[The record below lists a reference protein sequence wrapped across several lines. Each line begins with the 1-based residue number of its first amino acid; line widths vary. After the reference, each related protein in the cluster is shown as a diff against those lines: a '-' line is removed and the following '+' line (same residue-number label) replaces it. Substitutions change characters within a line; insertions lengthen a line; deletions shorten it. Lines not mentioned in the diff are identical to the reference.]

1 VTRLLPP
8 WYDLCAA
15 AIGLVVLALT
25 MPFLTDRAR
34 WLMVLGV
41 LALVVIFVRSLRW
54 GAGIVGLLALIG
66 MSTRG
71 AEDTALVVGILLV
84 LFAFLLD
91 LGDEGQQDGELALG
105 RWWLTV
111 VPIVAVA
118 TLAGVTAEL
127 AQLVHG
133 SIWVA
138 AAGPLFIVFAWLVAF
153 PGLTATT
160 RRRRGYPPSLG

>member
-1 VTRLLPP
+1 MTRLLAR

-15 AIGLVVLALT
+15 AIGLLTLALT

-41 LALVVIFVRSLRW
+41 LAVGVIFVRSLRW
-54 GAGIVGLLALIG
+54 GAGIVGLLALVG

-91 LGDEGQQDGELALG
+91 LGDEEEGDRELAL
-105 RWWLTV
+105 RQWWLTV
-111 VPIVAVA
+111 GPIVVA
-118 TLAGVTAEL
+118 GTLAGVAAEL
-127 AQLVHG
+127 AQLIHG
-133 SIWVA
+133 TVWVA
-138 AAGPLFIVFAWLVAF
+138 AAGPLFVVFAWLVAF
-153 PGLTATT
+153 PGLTATV
-160 RRRRGYPPSLG
+160 RRHPRR